1 MKILKKLRIMRENK
15 KNAEVVIKKG
25 KVGNIRYYTIGNEP
39 HTRTASK
46 DGGFTRTLPQAAQR
60 YRRANIK
67 ITYDYL
73 KDLLPNYFERPDPS
87 KSISNEFSGM
97 ALKCTPIYLTTAE
110 KEAGYCIAAPYII
123 SFGTLS
129 PISYMLNSNG
139 ILQSSISLGNLVID
153 ESTSVGEFAEAVVEN
168 NGEFKYGDC
177 LSFFAVKQVEIMGD
191 PTIKTKIWKVQLQE
205 GSNELLYAAL
215 SQNGKRVE
223 GFSSQG
229 GFLSMDA
236 EPELGC
242 YAWIHTRE
250 KKDLQASTQAL
261 YNANKALVDKY
272 RSDEQLLLSAQS
284 HGPIDE

>member
-1 MKILKKLRIMRENK
+1 MTTNK
-15 KNAEVVIKKG
+15 NKMADVING
-25 KVGNIRYYTIGNEP
+25 KVGNVRYYAKGNKSY
-39 HTRTASK
+39 TRTSSK
-46 DGGFTRTLPQAAQR
+46 DGGFTRTIGQAAQR

-73 KDLLPNYFERPDPS
+73 KDLLPEYFERPNPS
-87 KSISNEFSGM
+87 SSIFNVFSGL
-97 ALKCTPIYLTTAE
+97 ALKCVPIYLTTDE
-110 KEAGYCIAAPYII
+110 KDAGYCIAAPYII

-139 ILQSSISLGNLVID
+139 ILQSSISLGNLVVD
-153 ESTSVGEFAEAVVEN
+153 ESTSVGEFAEAVVAN

-215 SQNGKRVE
+215 SQNGRRVE

-229 GFLSMDA
+229 GFLAMDA

-242 YAWIHTRE
+242 YAWIHTRV

-272 RSDEQLLLSAQS
+272 RSDEQLLLSALS